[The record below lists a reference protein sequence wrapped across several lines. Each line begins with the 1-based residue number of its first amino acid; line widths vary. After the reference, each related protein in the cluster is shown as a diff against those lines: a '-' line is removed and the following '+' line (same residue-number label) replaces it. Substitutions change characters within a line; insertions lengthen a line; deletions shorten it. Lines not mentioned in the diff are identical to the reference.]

1 MIFWTRNQLLP
12 LGMAARRDSRT
23 ILLSSCDTSGLARYF
38 WPRAILL
45 ASCDTFG
52 LARNMDVKKSYLDL
66 HLTDVLFECNT
77 KKFSPRKPKNANL
90 KSLTSRK
97 TRRETGLSLAS
108 RFAIPYY
115 IHLILFQSA
124 FWHPAQAANYRQDIG
139 NRCILELE
147 SIGTCQQSLVPPL
160 PSSLSVDTSSL
171 PVATSHS
178 SDPPENT
185 TLWDFSQKQFFSKQY
200 F

>member
-1 MIFWTRNQLLP
+1 MIFWTRSQLLP

-97 TRRETGLSLAS
+97 TRRETGCLAS

-147 SIGTCQQSLVPPL
+147 SRNLPVVTCPSTTFIPFCRYLI
-160 PSSLSVDTSSL
+160 PSSCYQSFLWPSREHNSL
-171 PVATSHS
+171 R
-178 SDPPENT
+178 
-185 TLWDFSQKQFFSKQY
+185 FFTKAI
-200 F
+200 FL